1 MAIGERIH
9 FIRNLRGLTQ
19 KLLGI
24 AVGLPEKSA
33 DVRMAQYETGNRT
46 PKADLTQKLANVLD
60 VSPMALDVPNIDS
73 YLGLMHTL
81 FALEDIYGLKIGEID
96 GEVCLRLDKS
106 NISSYRNLFDMFTS
120 WQEQAVKLQS
130 GEITKEQYDQ
140 WRYNY
145 PRFDTNTIRSKVYS
159 DKLSNTLIDISKDM

>member
-81 FALEDIYGLKIGEID
+81 FALEDIYGLKIGKID
-96 GEVCLRLDKS
+96 DEVCLRLDKS
-106 NISSYRNLFDMFTS
+106 NISNYRNLFDIFTN
-120 WQEQAVKLQS
+120 WQEQAAKLQS

-145 PRFDTNTIRSKVYS
+145 PKFDKKSHFVKVP
-159 DKLSNTLIDISKDM
+159 DFNIDD

>member
-106 NISSYRNLFDMFTS
+106 NISSYKNLFNMFTS
-120 WQEQAVKLQS
+120 WQEQAAKLQS

-145 PRFDTNTIRSKVYS
+145 PRFDDKSGFIKVPSSGLS
-159 DKLSNTLIDISKDM
+159 DFIVDDLK

>member
-120 WQEQAVKLQS
+120 WQEQSAKLQS
-130 GEITKEQYDQ
+130 GEITKEHYDQ

-145 PRFDTNTIRSKVYS
+145 PRFD
-159 DKLSNTLIDISKDM
+159 DKSGFVKAPSSGFIDFIVDDLK